1 MAKMIGLNE
10 QSAGKFFNSLFK
22 SRKDK
27 KCLKR
32 MVTAS
37 LKHIKY
43 RVHYYKN
50 FQILVYHPSFD
61 FELMVGSDLSC
72 PAFSVGKLDHRLLE
86 HFIGKWD
93 NEQTMQKA
101 VYKLIEEENI
111 LFDAPLVF
119 NK

>member
-27 KCLKR
+27 KRLKR

-50 FQILVYHPSFD
+50 FQILVYHPNFD
-61 FELMVGSDLSC
+61 FELMVGSDLDC
-72 PAFSVGKLDHRLLE
+72 PAFSMGRLDHRLLE

-93 NEQTMQKA
+93 DEQAMQES

-111 LFDAPLVF
+111 LFNAPPVF